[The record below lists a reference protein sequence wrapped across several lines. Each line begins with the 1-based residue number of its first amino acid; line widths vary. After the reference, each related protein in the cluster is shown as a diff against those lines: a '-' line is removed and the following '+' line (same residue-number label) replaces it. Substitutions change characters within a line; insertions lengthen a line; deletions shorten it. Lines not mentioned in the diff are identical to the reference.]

1 MLLSKSVEIRQSE
14 TASRPA
20 IRRSRICIF
29 YTASMDRR
37 NDKAETPE
45 KWIETP
51 GTGLRAAE
59 GVQAFAMIV
68 FGITVAHARALSK
81 AR

>member
-29 YTASMDRR
+29 YTASV
-37 NDKAETPE
+37 ES
-45 KWIETP
+45 
-51 GTGLRAAE
+51 GLPSPSTEAVIRHRSLN
-59 GVQAFAMIV
+59 
-68 FGITVAHARALSK
+68 VANGMVSGP
-81 AR
+81 